1 VSSNHRGVFLVG
13 HKQTNQIETVQVLD
27 HRDGKLSPMAL
38 ATYSNRGIGLEYK
51 TLPWE
56 EDANAKAAM
65 PKRRSNQTA
74 RGEHRQ

>member
-13 HKQTNQIETVQVLD
+13 HKQTGQIGTVQVLD
-27 HRDGKLSPMAL
+27 YCDEKLSPMAL
-38 ATYSNRGIGLEYK
+38 ATYRNRGIGSEYK

-65 PKRRSNQTA
+65 PKRQSN
-74 RGEHRQ
+74 